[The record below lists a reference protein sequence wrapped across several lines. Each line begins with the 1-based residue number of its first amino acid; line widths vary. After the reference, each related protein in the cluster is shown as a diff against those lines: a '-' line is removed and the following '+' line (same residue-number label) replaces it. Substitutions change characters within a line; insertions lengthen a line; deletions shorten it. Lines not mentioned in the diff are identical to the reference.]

1 MQILTHIYNRK
12 RNIFCRAKLEG
23 IALFFFKGDAMY
35 DFNFCMKQECKV
47 CSKKIE
53 CEKSDRIN
61 GIKKVKNTKHK
72 KHKKNAN
79 IKDGVTYEL

>member
-1 MQILTHIYNRK
+1 
-12 RNIFCRAKLEG
+12 
-23 IALFFFKGDAMY
+23 MY

-47 CSKKIE
+47 CSKKLE
-53 CEKSDRIN
+53 CEKGDRID

-79 IKDGVTYEL
+79 IKDGVTHEL

>member
-1 MQILTHIYNRK
+1 
-12 RNIFCRAKLEG
+12 
-23 IALFFFKGDAMY
+23 MY

-47 CSKKIE
+47 CSKKLE

-61 GIKKVKNTKHK
+61 GVKKVKNTKHK
-72 KHKKNAN
+72 NRNKKAN